1 MYSLAGWLQH
11 GKTQLPTLWSLHPAT
26 NQAIGC
32 DLRPRRCQVP
42 EQSKQESIVP
52 LKDEQWPPDVPL
64 LQGASML
71 LGSQTE
77 ASERLVV
84 GQGVGRSVVMT
95 TPGPLQLSLCSW
107 DRQLQLL
114 KPAHPRALALRQAKP
129 PQLKSSLRSPL
140 EKSPSNREDTAQPK
154 INK

>member
-1 MYSLAGWLQH
+1 MHRFSNSACILLLADYNMGRPNLQ
-11 GKTQLPTLWSLHPAT
+11 TLWSLHPAA

-32 DLRPRRCQVP
+32 DLRLRRCQVP

-84 GQGVGRSVVMT
+84 GQGVGRCVVMT
-95 TPGPLQLSLCSW
+95 TPG
-107 DRQLQLL
+107 LL
-114 KPAHPRALALRQAKP
+114 ELR
-129 PQLKSSLRSPL
+129 
-140 EKSPSNREDTAQPK
+140 AQPEAGCGGWWAW
-154 INK
+154 